1 MAAVTLQDV
10 ARRAGVSL
18 ATASRVVNGSERTPG
33 REISERVRAAAADLG
48 YVANVPAQALARA
61 STQLIGLIVRDIS
74 DPYFSL
80 ITHGVQVAAHEC
92 GRQVLVANTGMDP
105 ADEHDAVLAFLAH
118 RAEAIIV
125 VGSRW
130 DDGRDRAVRDELARH
145 AQQGGRIAVV
155 GQPLAFGR
163 AIAPENRAG
172 AAALAQALVAQG
184 HRDFAVLC
192 GPEALLTARER
203 TEGFVTALGEHGIKP
218 VETVPGGFSRDG
230 GYEAAEQ
237 LAATAFPRD
246 ASLCVFAVNDVMAI
260 GAIAAFRDRGL
271 RVPDDVQVAGFDDI
285 PTLRDFVPGLTTVRL
300 PLDEIGRSAVRLV
313 LEDSDV
319 AASEISVAGEVV
331 LRESTA
337 LLVDGGL
344 GQQ

>member
-10 ARRAGVSL
+10 ADRAGVSL
-18 ATASRVVNGSERTPG
+18 ATASRVVNGSDRTPG

-61 STQLIGLIVRDIS
+61 STLLIGLIVRDIS

-80 ITHGVQVAAHEC
+80 ITHGVQVGAHES

-105 ADEHDAVLAFLAH
+105 SAEHDAVLAFLAQ

-145 AQQGGRIAVV
+145 ANEGGRVAVV
-155 GQPLAFGR
+155 GQPLPFGR
-163 AIAPENRAG
+163 AVVPENRAG
-172 AAALAQALVAQG
+172 AAELADALVGQG
-184 HRDFAVLC
+184 HRDFAVLR

-203 TEGFVTALGEHGIKP
+203 TDGFVTALADQGIKP
-218 VETVPGGFSRDG
+218 VEVVAGGFSRDG
-230 GYEAAEQ
+230 GYEAAQ
-237 LAATAFPRD
+237 RLATVSFPPDR
-246 ASLCVFAVNDVMAI
+246 SLCVFAVNDVMAI
-260 GAIAAFRDRGL
+260 GAIAALRDGGFH
-271 RVPDDVQVAGFDDI
+271 VPEDVQVAGFDDI

-300 PLDEIGRSAVRLV
+300 PLDQIGRSAVALV
-313 LEDSDV
+313 LDDADTV
-319 AASEISVAGEVV
+319 AAEVSVSGEVV
-331 LRESTA
+331 LREST
-337 LLVDGGL
+337 
-344 GQQ
+344 QRPK